1 MLRRFEAQAGLVVLA
16 LAAAIAAM
24 MLVAEPRALEVVD
37 ASPSDGATDVPRAAQ
52 VTVTFSRPLDAAS
65 GQADVTVTPDT
76 AGFVS
81 VAGRRAAFTPR
92 FGFRGDTTYTVRL
105 GAGIRDRGGRTLARE
120 VVFRFH
126 TQPLRLV
133 LRTGD
138 GRLLRASLGGR
149 VEPLAGGRIGE
160 FAVSAEGTIA
170 YVRPDEGALF
180 VEPAGQGAA
189 RRISLPPGLDVR
201 ELAWAPRG
209 RVLLLLAASGGSAG
223 SPFLVRLDATT
234 PAVEPFGPRAGTID
248 PSSILVTEALK
259 KSLVE
264 IVYRQE
270 SFAFTP
276 DGRAAIV
283 RDQNWDLAVFGLDGE
298 RRGNLGPFLAVGNAT
313 PRGDVVAVVDVNP
326 ADPTLRR
333 QVLGYRVDGRG
344 THAISLPEQDSHSPR
359 FAHQT
364 DRVVFATGAA
374 IGSPRERRF
383 ALQVVDVATGAWR
396 RLTDPPAG
404 QSDEAA
410 EWSPDDAW
418 ISFRRAPVGRPE
430 LATVWIVAADG
441 GAARPVEPPA
451 IAARWSP

>member
-1 MLRRFEAQAGLVVLA
+1 MVLA
-16 LAAAIAAM
+16 LAAAIAVVI
-24 MLVAEPRALEVVD
+24 LVTEPRALEVVD
-37 ASPSDGATDVPRAAQ
+37 ASPSDGAVDVPRAAQ
-52 VTVTFSRPLDAAS
+52 VTVTFSRPLDEAS
-65 GQADVTVTPDT
+65 TQAGVTVTPDT

-105 GAGIRDRGGRTLARE
+105 GPGIRDRGGRALARE
-120 VVFRFH
+120 IVFRFQ

-138 GRLLRASLGGR
+138 DRLLRASLGGR
-149 VEPLAGGRIGE
+149 AEPLTDGRVGE
-160 FAVSAEGTIA
+160 FAVSAEGAIA
-170 YVRPDEGALF
+170 YVRRDEGALF

-189 RRISLPPGLDVR
+189 RGISLPAGLEVR
-201 ELAWAPRG
+201 GLAWAPRG
-209 RVLLLLAASGGSAG
+209 RALLLLAAHGGSVG

-234 PAVEPFGPRAGTID
+234 PAVQPFGPRAGTID

-326 ADPTLRR
+326 ADPALRR
-333 QVLGYRVDGRG
+333 QVLAYRVDGRG
-344 THAISLPEQDSHSPR
+344 THAISAPEQDSHSPR

-383 ALQVVDVATGAWR
+383 ALEVVDVATGGRR

-418 ISFRRAPVGRPE
+418 ISFRRAPVGRPDV
-430 LATVWIVAADG
+430 AMVWIVAADG
-441 GAARPVEPPA
+441 GAARPLEPPA
-451 IAARWSP
+451 VTARWSP